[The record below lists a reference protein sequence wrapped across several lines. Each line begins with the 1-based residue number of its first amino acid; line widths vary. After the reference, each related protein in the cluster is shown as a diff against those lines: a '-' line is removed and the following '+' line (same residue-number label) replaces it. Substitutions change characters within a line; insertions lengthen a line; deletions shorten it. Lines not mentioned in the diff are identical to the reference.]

1 MSKASFLF
9 FFFTLT
15 FDFFSNNSRI
25 CVSKRNNILVICMKF
40 FQTLNRKQILVRRK
54 RTWLCVRRGVR
65 KREKEGRRE
74 RGREGGRKEGRK
86 IKKERLWAV
95 ERNGREMPWS
105 LERKDWE
112 STRDGTLTYFSEE
125 TKDSFF
131 YRLFQNIYFW
141 EEFSRPEI
149 LIQSEELDSQVA
161 FPGIAESEAGL
172 QLSLGRN

>member
-25 CVSKRNNILVICMKF
+25 CVSKRNNILVICMKC

-54 RTWLCVRRGVR
+54 RTWLCVRRGIR

-86 IKKERLWAV
+86 IKEERLWAV

-112 STRDGTLTYFSEE
+112 STRDRHSPTSQRRPRTA
-125 TKDSFF
+125 SFTAYSRTF
-131 YRLFQNIYFW
+131 IFERNFPDQRS
-141 EEFSRPEI
+141 FSRP
-149 LIQSEELDSQVA
+149 
-161 FPGIAESEAGL
+161 GL
-172 QLSLGRN
+172 KS